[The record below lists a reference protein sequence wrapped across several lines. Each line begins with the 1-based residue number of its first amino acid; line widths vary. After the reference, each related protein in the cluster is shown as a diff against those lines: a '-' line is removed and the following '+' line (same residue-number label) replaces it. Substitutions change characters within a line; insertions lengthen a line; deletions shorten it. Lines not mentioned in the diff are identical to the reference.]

1 MPRVWA
7 LCVSGERVREMMGV
21 RGAGVGVGVAALGA
35 VILSALVLMMGRG
48 GDRVPVMSLEVGECV
63 ALDLPFQSEDLNLVQ
78 RVPCDGEHSGEVLH
92 TGELNPQ
99 GDRAYPTDDL
109 GLFLEVLWACV
120 RPPGPG
126 QISVFERRTGEPY
139 SSRSPE
145 VVPVAPDLRT
155 WDGAAGKFLC
165 LMLTGP
171 GSARV

>member
-1 MPRVWA
+1 MIARV
-7 LCVSGERVREMMGV
+7 
-21 RGAGVGVGVAALGA
+21 VGVSAGLILLLVAASL
-35 VILSALVLMMGRG
+35 ILSVVSSGSG
-48 GDRVPVMSLEVGECV
+48 RVPVMSLEVGECV
-63 ALDLPFQSEDLNLVQ
+63 TLDLPFRSEDLDRVR
-78 RVPCDGEHSGEVLH
+78 RVPCDGEHSAEVLH

-99 GDRAYPTDDL
+99 GDRAYPADDL

-155 WDGAAGKFLC
+155 WEGAAGKFLC